1 LRPYKSVECGIKNFL
16 RVFPL
21 LLCSLTLSLTPSLLS
36 QIAVP
41 MYLPPLQLNR
51 DLKTCVSGD
60 VEIDPSA
67 AIAPGVI
74 LQAEPD
80 SRIKIAPGVCIGMG
94 AILHARGGAIEVE
107 TGAVIGAGVL
117 AIGQVKIGA
126 NACIGATTTI
136 IDRSIAAQQV
146 VSPGSLVGET
156 GRPSADPSNA
166 TKESEVTPP
175 NPQPKDLTQESD
187 KSTVAETTSISI
199 QKTKTQVYG
208 QAHLNRMLESLFP
221 HRNAITSLPSDP
233 PPQIEGDGS

>member
-1 LRPYKSVECGIKNFL
+1 
-16 RVFPL
+16 
-21 LLCSLTLSLTPSLLS
+21 
-36 QIAVP
+36 

-74 LQAEPD
+74 LQAESD
-80 SRIKIAPGVCIGMG
+80 SRIKIAAGACIGMG
-94 AILHARGGAIEVE
+94 AILHARGGAIEIE

-117 AIGQVKIGA
+117 VIGSAKIGA
-126 NACIGATTTI
+126 NACIGSTTTI

-146 VSPGSLVGET
+146 VSPGSLIGEM
-156 GRPSADPSNA
+156 GRPSPDLSNA
-166 TKESEVTPP
+166 NNKSEVTPP
-175 NPQPKDLTQESD
+175 NPQPEDLTPESN
-187 KSTVAETTSISI
+187 KSALAETTSISI

-221 HRNAITSLPSDP
+221 HRNALTSLPSDP
-233 PPQIEGDGS
+233 PPQLEGDGT

>member
-1 LRPYKSVECGIKNFL
+1 
-16 RVFPL
+16 
-21 LLCSLTLSLTPSLLS
+21 
-36 QIAVP
+36 

-51 DLKTCVSGD
+51 DLKTYVSGD

-74 LQAEPD
+74 LQAEPE
-80 SRIKIAPGVCIGMG
+80 SRIKIAAGACIGMG
-94 AILHARGGAIEVE
+94 AILHARGGAIEIE

-117 AIGQVKIGA
+117 AIGSVKIGA
-126 NACIGATTTI
+126 NACIGSMTTI
-136 IDRSIAAQQV
+136 IDRAIAAQQV
-146 VSPGSLVGET
+146 VSPGSLVGEM
-156 GRPSADPSNA
+156 GRPISDISTASN
-166 TKESEVTPP
+166 KSEVTPP
-175 NPQPKDLTQESD
+175 TPQSEDLTQESN
-187 KSTVAETTSISI
+187 KSTLAETTSISI